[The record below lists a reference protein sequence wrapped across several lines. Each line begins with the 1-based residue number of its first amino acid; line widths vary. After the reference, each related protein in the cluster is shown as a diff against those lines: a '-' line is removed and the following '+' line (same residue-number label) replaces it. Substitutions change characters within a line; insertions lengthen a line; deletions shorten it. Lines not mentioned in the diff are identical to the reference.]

1 METKKK
7 EQQQQHQRQKAQTKP
22 KQHGV
27 LKNIHALTECRFTH
41 AKRVCDMVKTQ
52 SNKNT
57 KKRFQARYNTLSR
70 QSQNDSGLSNE
81 KKLLKSFS
89 MLTDYGK

>member
-52 SNKNT
+52 SQTRIQKMA
-57 KKRFQARYNTLSR
+57 F
-70 QSQNDSGLSNE
+70 GLDA
-81 KKLLKSFS
+81 
-89 MLTDYGK
+89 ML